1 MIFGIERDYERR
13 VYISANADGSYTL
26 PKGVD
31 KSKIFYVVED
41 YAGNRDA
48 IALSDLVSAE
58 NDGRIRVALVDAN
71 THQDVSSTF
80 VYRIKDSKGKYV
92 ELDKGK
98 KINALP
104 FGRYTAEIFTYDKD
118 GLRFYSDL
126 TQEFELT
133 AQDSFKTIEF
143 LVKKLVFA
151 PVSVAFDQAVPKNTQ
166 VVLKN
171 NNGDAYTLP
180 AELFGKHAFG
190 RSVAAGFYS
199 VFVSLPT
206 GYELWEMS
214 RLLRS
219 KKVRIIC

>member
-1 MIFGIERDYERR
+1 MKKGKRPLKPWMILAFERDYERR

-71 THQDVSSTF
+71 TRQDVSSTF

-98 KINALP
+98 QINALP

-118 GLRFYSDL
+118 GLRS
-126 TQEFELT
+126 T
-133 AQDSFKTIEF
+133 AI
-143 LVKKLVFA
+143 
-151 PVSVAFDQAVPKNTQ
+151 
-166 VVLKN
+166 
-171 NNGDAYTLP
+171 
-180 AELFGKHAFG
+180 
-190 RSVAAGFYS
+190 
-199 VFVSLPT
+199 
-206 GYELWEMS
+206 
-214 RLLRS
+214 
-219 KKVRIIC
+219 